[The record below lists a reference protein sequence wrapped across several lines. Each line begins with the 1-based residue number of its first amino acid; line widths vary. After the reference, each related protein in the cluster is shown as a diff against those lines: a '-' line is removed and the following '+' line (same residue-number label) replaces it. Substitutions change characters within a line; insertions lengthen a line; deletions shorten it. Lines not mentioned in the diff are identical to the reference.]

1 MESKFVN
8 HKLKP
13 VSATLCGGLIMI
25 LSQDFGFTPQLSF
38 LSCAVIGIYI
48 CIDTILQKEQ
58 IFRSNL

>member
-1 MESKFVN
+1 MENKFVN

-48 CIDTILQKEQ
+48 CIDTIL
-58 IFRSNL
+58 